1 MTATGTKAPV
11 EASGFSFE
19 PTTHEGRVKSP
30 QPGTGAALDTAAGSG
45 SPLWTVND
53 LAAFLGVSRST
64 VYRLREQGAGP
75 RAVKVGQHLR
85 FRPADVGTWLD
96 TTVADE
102 QPETSH
108 PERPAHSSE
117 GLDDQFWR

>member
-11 EASGFSFE
+11 KASGSSFE
-19 PTTHEGRVKSP
+19 PTAHEGRVKSL
-30 QPGTGAALDTAAGSG
+30 QPGTGAASGTAAG

-53 LAAFLGVSRST
+53 LAAFLGVSRTT

-85 FRPADVGTWLD
+85 FRPADVDTWLD

-102 QPETSH
+102 QPETPH
-108 PERPAHSSE
+108 PEHPAHSSE